1 VVSRI
6 MASRTGTSF
15 SQVSSGIVLSR
26 EARDADGDSFSW
38 SDVLMGNA
46 EYRSNKD
53 STSAAA

>member
-1 VVSRI
+1 